1 MISGVYI
8 SLFLTLLY
16 TTSAELTNANIRI
29 DSASSRFIDEFG
41 RQRIFHGLNAVY
53 KSAPYLPVAPASWV
67 IDKQVLTK
75 FKYYGVNI
83 LRVGLMYA
91 GVMPSKGQI
100 NSTYLDLM
108 ESLVSLCQEHDVYTL
123 LDSHQDLFS
132 EAVGGDGFPGWS
144 LIQGNAR
151 EFPYPLPST
160 NLSWELYYMT
170 EIVNSG
176 FGHFYNNTDD
186 LQSYYSQ
193 FWSESAKR
201 FVKYSHVLGYELLN
215 EPWCGD
221 VYQSVSIAFPDNA
234 YSKNLQPLYDTISRE
249 IWSQDPDHMVFFE
262 SVTWDLV
269 QSGMSHV
276 PGYADNANK
285 TVLSYH
291 YYIPPQFG
299 INSTLKTKFHTREEF
314 KCGTMLTEFEIW
326 NGETEE
332 FKNILRS
339 ADVWKESWIG
349 WLANPLVLFSNTDT
363 FLSTFAHPY
372 AQIVAGNISE
382 MNFEP
387 ETNVFS
393 LNYTTSVRITSN
405 ETVIFVN
412 KELHFPNDFKVVSVP
427 TEGVT
432 ITRVDADNLVM
443 VYHEDN
449 ISKYGRSIQIVI
461 SPKEEFF
468 VHI

>member
-1 MISGVYI
+1 MISMIREVFV

-16 TTSAELTNANIRI
+16 ATTADVTTANIRI
-29 DSASSRFIDEFG
+29 DSANSRFIDEFG
-41 RQRIFHGLNAVY
+41 RQRIFHGINAVY
-53 KSAPYLPVAPASWV
+53 KSHPYLPVSPAVWV
-67 IDKQVLTK
+67 IDEQVLTK
-75 FKYYGVNI
+75 FRYYGINV
-83 LRVGLMYA
+83 LRVGLMYSGA
-91 GVMPSKGQI
+91 MPSKGQI

-108 ESLVSLCQEHDVYTL
+108 ETFVSLCQKHDVYTL

-132 EAVGGDGFPGWS
+132 EAVMGDGFPGWS

-151 EFPYPLPST
+151 NFPYPLNASD
-160 NLSWELYYMT
+160 LSWELYYIT

-186 LQSYYSQ
+186 LQSYYTQ

-201 FVKYSHVLGYELLN
+201 FAKYSHVLGYELLN

-221 VYQSVSIAFPDNA
+221 IYQSVSIGLPYNA
-234 YSKNLQPLYDTISRE
+234 YSRNLQPLYDTLSKE
-249 IWSQDPDHMVFFE
+249 IWSQDPEHMVFFE

-269 QSGMSHV
+269 QSGISHV

-291 YYIPPQFG
+291 YYVPPQFD
-299 INSTLKTKFHTREEF
+299 INTTLKAKFHTREEF

-332 FKNILRS
+332 FKNILKS
-339 ADVWKESWIG
+339 ADLWKESWIG
-349 WLANPLVLFSNTDT
+349 WLGNPLELFSNTDA

-382 MNFEP
+382 MNFESD
-387 ETNVFS
+387 TNTFF
-393 LNYTTSVRITSN
+393 LNYTTSIKITSN

-412 KELHFPNDFKVVSVP
+412 KKLHYPNDFKITSVP

-432 ITRVDADNLVM
+432 MTRDDDNHHVM

-449 ISKYGRSIQIVI
+449 ISKYGRSIQIII
-461 SPKEEFF
+461 SPKTEE
-468 VHI
+468 